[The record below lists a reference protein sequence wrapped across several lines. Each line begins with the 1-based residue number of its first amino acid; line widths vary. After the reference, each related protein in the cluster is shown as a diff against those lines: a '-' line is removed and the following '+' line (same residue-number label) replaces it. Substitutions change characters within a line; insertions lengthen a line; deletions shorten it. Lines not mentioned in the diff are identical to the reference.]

1 MVCKDK
7 SELIVN
13 LKILRSHKLLRGKK
27 GRHQLQPAARPGGRR
42 GRWGGLWEQAMATS
56 GWAPSRDPSA
66 SFFTPL
72 FLTSSERPWESGE
85 SSPVGY
91 PSCSTSTFISSQRPV
106 LAAPEKIRVEKNNV
120 LFLSSAGH
128 LDIYRDL
135 VHNHFN
141 ICECLLRESKRD
153 WGQVFLP
160 VSFRSRS

>member
-1 MVCKDK
+1 MRRALGA
-7 SELIVN
+7 SY
-13 LKILRSHKLLRGKK
+13 LL
-27 GRHQLQPAARPGGRR
+27 
-42 GRWGGLWEQAMATS
+42 MATS
-56 GWAPSRDPSA
+56 GWAPSLYPSA

-91 PSCSTSTFISSQRPV
+91 LSCSTSTFISSQRPV
-106 LAAPEKIRVEKNNV
+106 LAAQEKIRVEKTQRS
-120 LFLSSAGH
+120 FLSSGGH

-141 ICECLLRESKRD
+141 ICECLLRESKRV

-160 VSFRSRS
+160 VSFRSRSYSFRENIQGPRLEMNFRHKLPPLKTNITINDSISL